1 MPAWIDLADVT
12 YTLHMKRVQIQLT
25 ESQLDAVKRQAETT
39 GEGVASVVRRAVDAW
54 LEEEGRSVL
63 VERALSA
70 VGGFHSG
77 LGDLAERH
85 DDYLFEDVDK

>member
-1 MPAWIDLADVT
+1 MASPVT
-12 YTLHMKRVQIQLT
+12 ALGYHMHMKRVQVQLT
-25 ESQLDAVKRQAETT
+25 DSQLDALKRHADAT

-54 LEEEGRSVL
+54 LRDDDHKVL

-70 VGGFHSG
+70 IGGFRSG

-85 DDYLFEDVDK
+85 DEYLNEEMVK

>member
-1 MPAWIDLADVT
+1 MGMVDVT
-12 YTLHMKRVQIQLT
+12 YTLHMKRVQVQLT
-25 ESQLDAVKRQAETT
+25 DTQLNALQRQADAT

-54 LEEEGRSVL
+54 LEEDGQNVL

-77 LGDLAERH
+77 LGDLAEHH

>member
-1 MPAWIDLADVT
+1 MGMVDVT

-25 ESQLDAVKRQAETT
+25 DSQLNALKRQAEAT

-54 LEEEGRSVL
+54 LEEDGRNVL

-77 LGDLAERH
+77 LGDLGERH
-85 DDYLFEDVDK
+85 DDYLVEDIEK